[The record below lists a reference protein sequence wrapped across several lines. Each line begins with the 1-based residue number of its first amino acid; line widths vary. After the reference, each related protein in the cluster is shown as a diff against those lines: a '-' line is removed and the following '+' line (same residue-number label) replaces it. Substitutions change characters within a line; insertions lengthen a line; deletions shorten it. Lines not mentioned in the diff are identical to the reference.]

1 MKDYK
6 FYEYHKIEAYLR
18 TSYVVQA
25 DNIDEARELFTKLV
39 FANEIGSYS
48 MNDSEYVNEE
58 ILRTF
63 YEDEKHIEVISIY

>member
-1 MKDYK
+1 MKDYR
-6 FYEYHKIEAYLR
+6 FFEYHKIQAYLR

-25 DNIDEARELFTKLV
+25 NNLDEARELFTKLV
-39 FANEIGSYS
+39 DDDKIGSYS

-63 YEDEKHIEVISIY
+63 YEDEKHTEIIEIY